1 MVLTKRYC
9 VEYVD
14 GTIECF
20 RENGFWYTE
29 KGMIIKWSILGGLF
43 LFFMLWFFGGYI
55 HAKRR
60 LKAGK
65 PLLKYHRFLVGWNER
80 KRYGQTPQNHFT
92 FYSTQNPYQQ
102 RPGAAPYQQRQ
113 DGSWPEPPP
122 MYNGTDAPPQY
133 FAPPPPG
140 ATKMNPNQQ
149 AGQQM
154 EMPPYGAPP
163 PQMAAP
169 QGPQQSGVI
178 GSGNADVELG
188 QALPPRPPQNA
199 KTMLR
204 GFTERFRK

>member
-1 MVLTKRYC
+1 
-9 VEYVD
+9 
-14 GTIECF
+14 
-20 RENGFWYTE
+20 
-29 KGMIIKWSILGGLF
+29 
-43 LFFMLWFFGGYI
+43 
-55 HAKRR
+55 
-60 LKAGK
+60 
-65 PLLKYHRFLVGWNER
+65 
-80 KRYGQTPQNHFT
+80 
-92 FYSTQNPYQQ
+92 
-102 RPGAAPYQQRQ
+102 
-113 DGSWPEPPP
+113 
-122 MYNGTDAPPQY
+122 
-133 FAPPPPG
+133 
-140 ATKMNPNQQ
+140 MNPNQQ